1 MREAGEGGREGLGG
15 HSVVSSTVLLRL
27 SLSLSH
33 TQIQLCPASAR
44 RHERKL

>member
-27 SLSLSH
+27 FSLSFSH
-33 TQIQLCPASAR
+33 TDTALSSPCSQT
-44 RHERKL
+44 